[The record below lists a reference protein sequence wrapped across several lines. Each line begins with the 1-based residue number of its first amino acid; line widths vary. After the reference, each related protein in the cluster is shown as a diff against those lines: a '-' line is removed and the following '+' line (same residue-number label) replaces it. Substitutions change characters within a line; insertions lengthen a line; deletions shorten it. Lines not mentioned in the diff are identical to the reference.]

1 MAGLVTAEV
10 MLLKCTLLFLYLSVC
25 LCQRDCTGVDCPLL
39 DNCIEEVLESGS
51 CCASCLQK
59 GCTCEGYQYYDCI
72 NAGFKN
78 GKVPEGDSY
87 FVDYGSTEC
96 ACPRGGGRISCHF
109 ISCPDIP
116 PNCIEVLE
124 PADGC
129 MQCERIGCVNGGQK
143 YEAGHSFHID
153 SCRVCHCPNEGGK
166 LMCYQVPDCD
176 PDKVHKPMLAAP
188 TDVMA
193 NSRDSYPYRF
203 DKLGHMDPFST
214 TYHLPPNGN
223 LPLFKSP
230 PSDKEEPDY
239 DYGPTDFP
247 ETYPQSLVFPTQS
260 SSLSRGIAVSRGSD
274 RPDRTSAFQS
284 FDRRS
289 KLELRE
295 QYGVRD
301 HPAEK
306 EEVTESPLRVER
318 STVRPHMHEDATTSW
333 QHSQVLT
340 SVQSVSFGDLSTQ
353 TDLENPLDAHKS
365 LGTVIFPLTHDLDSE
380 KHPEYPHMS
389 SETAIDHQRS
399 SETKTHQQNAS
410 DIVTVRGSEIQI
422 SVSPPARGTES
433 QINQQ
438 RPSDRVNFPLYML
451 RSQETPIHPE
461 ASSNGQIQLQGTV
474 TPHDEEGLDEEKMEE
489 EEIVTLQN
497 VTGPE
502 EGDVPYNIESAQQ
515 ERGHE
520 ESDSSIPAGSYETTT
535 PEPST
540 SSPRW
545 PEYSSTPMVHFITTT
560 QPPVRVRL
568 HESKPSRKPG
578 QSLVNLHSE
587 NQEEVKEEVTE
598 KEEERKDRP
607 VVLDKP
613 DGSPGVYAEDLLQ
626 SCCANGQR
634 WATENHHCNHMP
646 LLNNDKHSICSVAQK
661 QCCLSSIKENQCESG
676 ITSARG
682 GDTCEVSQE
691 DQCTDDSYQVC
702 CSCCALGIRVRS
714 EGRGC
719 NAHQYLGYPCGHV
732 FLTCCEEEE
741 GPSQLPLRRKQKPRP
756 TAIPRKVSDSKFP
769 KEAFSI
775 SATDEAANAVVEQDD
790 VDECQLYPGQLCQHT
805 CTNIWGSYRCGCHP
819 GYILQPDGHFCAPVS
834 PDEDNRVREE
844 DSLAVIPTQTTPT
857 STTTSTFTISPVHL
871 NPCAENG
878 PCSQQCT
885 VVAGRAHCSCF
896 PGFSLMTDGRMC
908 EDVDECVTNTHS
920 CRPSERCVNTV
931 GSFVCEL
938 QVTCPAGHQLRNSVC
953 EDIDECVLRTH
964 NCGTGLVCENTV
976 GSFLCTPKNKCMTG
990 FTQDSHGNC
999 IDINEC
1005 SSLSEPCSSGFNC
1018 INTVGSYTCQ
1028 QKTIMCSHGYHAS
1041 PDGSKCVDIDE
1052 CQMGTHRCGAGKI
1065 CHNLVGSYRCD
1076 CQTGYQYDA
1085 LRKVCTDVNEC
1096 WRYPGRL
1103 CAQTCE
1109 NTPGS
1114 YHCSCTAG
1122 FSLAFDGKNCEDVN
1136 ECDKNPCSQ
1145 ECANIYGS
1153 YQCYCRQGYYL
1164 KEDGHT
1170 CEDIDE
1176 CSQSIGN
1183 LCTFQCVNVAGSYQC
1198 ACPSHGYVMS
1208 ANGRTCRDIDE
1219 CTTGTHNCSYG
1230 QNCYNLQGGFK
1241 CLSFDCPHNY
1251 KKVSDT
1257 RCERIS
1263 CPSNSLDCQNSPIR
1277 ITYYQLSFQT
1287 NIIIPA
1293 QIFRIG
1299 PSPAY
1304 SGDHIVISIIK
1315 GNEEGYFSTRK
1326 LNSFTGAVYLKRQ
1339 VREPKDFLIDVEMKL
1354 LRQGTFTSFLARI
1367 YVFITS
1373 STM

>member
-1 MAGLVTAEV
+1 

-306 EEVTESPLRVER
+306 EEVTESPLR
-318 STVRPHMHEDATTSW
+318 
-333 QHSQVLT
+333 
-340 SVQSVSFGDLSTQ
+340 
-353 TDLENPLDAHKS
+353 
-365 LGTVIFPLTHDLDSE
+365 
-380 KHPEYPHMS
+380 
-389 SETAIDHQRS
+389 
-399 SETKTHQQNAS
+399 
-410 DIVTVRGSEIQI
+410 
-422 SVSPPARGTES
+422 
-433 QINQQ
+433 
-438 RPSDRVNFPLYML
+438 
-451 RSQETPIHPE
+451 
-461 ASSNGQIQLQGTV
+461 GTV

-691 DQCTDDSYQVC
+691 DQCTDDSYQASLTSLSHYHWNSSSNV
-702 CSCCALGIRVRS
+702 

-908 EDVDECVTNTHS
+908 EGFAVTKKKELEQREFYSAILISHLCSSSADVDECVTNTHS

-1085 LRKVCTDVNEC
+1085 LRKVCTGMYRCV
-1096 WRYPGRL
+1096 RL

-1263 CPSNSLDCQNSPIR
+1263 CPSNSLDCQNSPVR

>member
-1 MAGLVTAEV
+1 MACLIRAEAA
-10 MLLKCTLLFLYLSVC
+10 LLRCTLLFLYLSVC

-39 DNCIEEVLESGS
+39 DNCIEEVLESGA

-96 ACPRGGGRISCHF
+96 SCPAGGGRISCHF
-109 ISCPDIP
+109 ISCPDMP
-116 PNCIEVLE
+116 PNCIEVSE

-129 MQCERIGCVNGGQK
+129 MQCERIGCIHGGQK

-153 SCRVCHCPNEGGK
+153 VCRVCHCPNEGGK
-166 LMCYQVPDCD
+166 LMCYPVPDCD
-176 PDKVHKPMLAAP
+176 PKEVHKPMLAA
-188 TDVMA
+188 TTEEDTA
-193 NSRDSYPYRF
+193 SRRDIYPY
-203 DKLGHMDPFST
+203 KLDQQGHSDQYSAP
-214 TYHLPPNGN
+214 YHLNGN
-223 LPLFKSP
+223 LPLFKSSP
-230 PSDKEEPDY
+230 LDKEEPEDY
-239 DYGPTDFP
+239 DYGPGDLS

-260 SSLSRGIAVSRGSD
+260 SSTNKVISVSGGSD
-274 RPDRTSAFQS
+274 RP
-284 FDRRS
+284 DRRS

-295 QYGVRD
+295 RYGVRD
-301 HPAEK
+301 HATDK
-306 EEVTESPLRVER
+306 EEVTENPLREEP
-318 STVRPHMHEDATTSW
+318 STVRPLMDEDTTTTSW
-333 QHSQVLT
+333 QPSQDMT
-340 SVQSVSFGDLSTQ
+340 SAQSVSFSDQSPQ
-353 TDLENPLDAHKS
+353 THLVNPLHAHRS
-365 LGTVIFPLTHDLDSE
+365 VVFPLKQGAE
-380 KHPEYPHMS
+380 EHPEYPQMI
-389 SETAIDHQRS
+389 SESAGHNQRS

-410 DIVTVRGSEIQI
+410 DSVIPRGSNGQI
-422 SVSPPARGTES
+422 NVSHPVRGTES
-433 QINQQ
+433 QTHQQ
-438 RPSDRVNFPLYML
+438 RQPDRGNFPMYTP
-451 RSQETPIHPE
+451 RSPESPVHPQ
-461 ASSNGQIQLQGTV
+461 ASSNGQKELQGTV
-474 TPHDEEGLDEEKMEE
+474 APDSEERVNAEEMEE
-489 EEIVTLQN
+489 EEEEEEEEIITFQRISE
-497 VTGPE
+497 PE
-502 EGDVPYNIESAQQ
+502 GKDVPYKMKSAQQ
-515 ERGHE
+515 ER
-520 ESDSSIPAGSYETTT
+520 SDTDPKSSDPTSISKKTT

-540 SSPRW
+540 SSPRG
-545 PEYSSTPMVHFITTT
+545 PDYHTTPMVHFITTT
-560 QPPVRVRL
+560 TTQLPVRVKL
-568 HESKPSRKPG
+568 DESQPSRKPG
-578 QSLVNLHSE
+578 QRLFNLHSE
-587 NQEEVKEEVTE
+587 DREEVKKGVME
-598 KEEERKDRP
+598 KERKKDQAVSLTRP
-607 VVLDKP
+607 DE
-613 DGSPGVYAEDLLQ
+613 GPGVSAEDLLQ
-626 SCCANGQR
+626 SCCAAGQR

-646 LLNNDKHSICSVAQK
+646 LLNSDKHICSVAQK
-661 QCCLSSIKENQCESG
+661 QCCLSSVKESQCESG
-676 ITSARG
+676 MTSARR
-682 GDTCEVSQE
+682 GDTCEVDEE
-691 DQCTDDSYQVC
+691 DQCTDYSSQVC
-702 CSCCALGIRVRS
+702 CSCCALGLRVRS

-719 NAHQYLGYPCGHV
+719 DAHQYLGYPCGHV
-732 FLTCCEEEE
+732 FLTCCEEED
-741 GPSQLPLRRKQKPRP
+741 GPSQIPLKRKQKPVP
-756 TAIPRKVSDSKFP
+756 TASPRKVSDSKYP

-775 SATDEAANAVVEQDD
+775 SATDESANVVEEPED
-790 VDECQLYPGQLCQHT
+790 VDKCQLYADQLCQHK
-805 CTNIWGSYRCGCHP
+805 CTNVRGSYRCECHQ
-819 GYILQPDGHFCAPVS
+819 GYILQQDRHSCAPVS
-834 PDEDNRVREE
+834 PDEDNRVRE
-844 DSLAVIPTQTTPT
+844 DSPAVVPPQTSTASTITT
-857 STTTSTFTISPVHL
+857 STTTTSPVRL
-871 NPCAENG
+871 SPCAENG
-878 PCSQQCT
+878 PCSQQCM
-885 VVAGRAHCSCF
+885 VVAGQAHCSCF
-896 PGFSLMTDGRMC
+896 PGFSLMTDGHMC

-938 QVTCPAGHQLRNSVC
+938 QVTCPAGYQLRNSVC
-953 EDIDECVLRTH
+953 EDMDECLLRTH
-964 NCGTGLVCENTV
+964 NCGVGFVCENTV
-976 GSFLCTPKNKCMTG
+976 GSFLCNPKHKCISG

-1028 QKTIMCSHGYHAS
+1028 QKIIMCSHGYHAS
-1041 PDGSKCVDIDE
+1041 PDGAKCVDIDE
-1052 CQMGTHRCGAGKI
+1052 CQMGTHRCGVGQI
-1065 CHNLVGSYRCD
+1065 CHNLPGSYRCD

-1122 FSLAFDGKNCEDVN
+1122 FALAFDGKNCEDIN

-1183 LCTFQCVNVAGSYQC
+1183 LCSFQCVNVAGSYQC
-1198 ACPSHGYVMS
+1198 TCPPHGYSMS

-1230 QNCYNLQGGFK
+1230 QTCYNLQGGFR
-1241 CLSFDCPHNY
+1241 CLSYDCPQNY

-1263 CPSNSLDCQNSPIR
+1263 CPSNSVDCQNSPVR

-1287 NIIIPA
+1287 NIIVPA

-1304 SGDHIVISIIK
+1304 SGDHIVISITK

-1326 LNSFTGAVYLKRQ
+1326 LNNFMGAVYLQRQ

-1367 YVFITS
+1367 YVFITT